1 LEPLH
6 PRQIRALRKASGI
19 ETFYVFLNMNDF
31 LIDLATKGG
40 RRTEFKKLAE
50 IIDGPIRDSNP
61 RQKPPKH
68 K

>member
-6 PRQIRALRKASGI
+6 PKQIKVLRRASGI

-40 RRTEFKKLAE
+40 RRTEVKKLAR
-50 IIDGPIRDSNP
+50 IANGMKR
-61 RQKPPKH
+61 KL
-68 K
+68 

>member
-1 LEPLH
+1 LH
-6 PRQIRALRKASGI
+6 PRQIRALRRTSGI

-50 IIDGPIRDSNP
+50 ITNGAVRDSNSRPESP
-61 RQKPPKH
+61 RH